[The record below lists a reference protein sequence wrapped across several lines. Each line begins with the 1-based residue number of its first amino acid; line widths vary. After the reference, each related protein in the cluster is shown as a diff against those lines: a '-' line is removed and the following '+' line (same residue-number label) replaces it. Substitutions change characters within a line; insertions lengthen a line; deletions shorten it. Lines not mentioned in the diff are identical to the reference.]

1 MNHFIDAALRRS
13 RTILMLFTLI
23 MTVGIVTMI
32 TIPKESNPD
41 IQVPIVYVSVSHE
54 GISPEDADRLIY
66 KPLEGE
72 LKSLDGLK
80 EMVSTASQGHL
91 SVMLEFYGDINID
104 QALIDV
110 RESVDTAKKELPT
123 DSDEPLV
130 KEVNVALFPVMIV
143 TLSGDVD
150 ESLLY
155 ASADRLQEA
164 IETLPGVLSA
174 DIVGKREELAE
185 IIVDPARMDNYNLS
199 FAQLASL
206 VKNNNQ
212 LVAAGDLDT
221 GAGRFSVKVPGLIE
235 DVNDI
240 LNMPVK
246 VVGDDVVKFR
256 DIAVGRL
263 TYKDRKD
270 IARINGKSAVVLEIK
285 KRIGSNIIETL
296 DQVKFILDQAKEQL
310 PAGIEISYSQDESK
324 NIKNMLNDLFNN
336 VLVATILVMIIVLGS
351 LGIRSAG
358 MVSLA
363 IPGSFLIGILL
374 LNAMG
379 YTLNMVVLF
388 SLILSVGMLVDGAI
402 VVTEY
407 ADRRMAEGAH
417 KFYAYSE
424 AAKRMA
430 WPIIASTATT
440 LAVFFPLLFW
450 PGTTGDFMMFLPL
463 TLLFTLSASLIM
475 ALIVVPTIGSV
486 IGKSGD
492 HNATSLATM
501 KAAESGHFD
510 KIPGFTGRYVRLL
523 EKALHHPIK
532 IFYGAVAALFL
543 SFAVY
548 GQLGHGVEF
557 FPDVDADI
565 GLVDIRAR
573 GNLSLAESDQLVA
586 QVERKI
592 FDLAEV
598 ESIYTSTFI
607 KAPNDSAPDLIGR
620 IQIELSDWEH
630 RRLADEILKD
640 IEIRTR
646 DLAGIIVETQKK
658 SGGPAEGAAIQL
670 QITSDSDED
679 LIRAVRIA
687 NGIFLKDPE
696 LKDIRDDLPLEGIS
710 WELDIDR
717 ESASRFGA
725 DIATAGSMIRMV
737 TGGLKV
743 GSFRPDYTDE
753 EVDISLRYPAENRT
767 IDQFDG
773 INISTNAGLIPI
785 SNFMQRDPV
794 QQVSNLVRID
804 GKRRYKLYANVTK
817 GVNEM
822 AKIEQLG
829 ALLKEKK
836 WADGIE
842 MKFRGDFEKMGE
854 TGSFLVSAFFI
865 AVFLMLTI
873 LVTQFNS
880 FYHAGLILSAIILS
894 IAGVLIGLLML
905 GEPFGVVMSGMG
917 VIALAG
923 IVVNN
928 NIVLI
933 DTFNQLIKDGVPAVD
948 AALRTGAQRLRPV
961 LLTAVTTVL
970 GLVPMVFQWNIDLIH
985 NHVTSGAPSSQWW
998 TQLSTAI
1005 AGGLTF
1011 ATVLTLILT
1020 PCLLVIGEQKKAKRR
1035 AKRLAK
1041 KDAKQQTSQE
1051 VNVDEAAI

>member
-1 MNHFIDAALRRS
+1 MNGLIDAALQRS
-13 RTILMLFTLI
+13 RTVLMLFALI
-23 MTVGIVTMI
+23 MIVGTITMI

-41 IQVPIVYVSVSHE
+41 IQVPIVYVSVTHE

-66 KPLEGE
+66 KPLESE

-80 EMVSTASQGHL
+80 EMVSTASQGYL
-91 SVMLEFYGDINID
+91 SVTLEFYGDIDID

-110 RESVDTAKKELPT
+110 RESVDTAKKELPS
-123 DSDEPLV
+123 DSDEPVV
-130 KEVNVALFPVMIV
+130 KEINVALFPVMIV

-155 ASADRLQEA
+155 ASADRLKDA

-174 DIVGKREELAE
+174 DLVGKREELAE

-199 FAQLASL
+199 FAQLATL
-206 VKNNNQ
+206 VGNNNQ

-246 VVGDDVVKFR
+246 AVGDDVVKFR

-263 TYKDRKD
+263 TYKDRTD

-296 DQVKFILDQAKEQL
+296 DQVKYILEQAQPKL
-310 PAGIEISYSQDESK
+310 PAGIHISYSQDESK

-351 LGIRSAG
+351 LGVRSAS
-358 MVSLA
+358 MVGLA

-417 KFYAYSE
+417 KFTAYGD

-463 TLLFTLSASLIM
+463 TLLFTLSASLFM
-475 ALIVVPTIGSV
+475 ALIVVPTIGTV

-492 HNATSLATM
+492 HNAQSLATM
-501 KAAESGHFD
+501 KAAEEGRFED
-510 KIPGFTGRYVRLL
+510 VPGFTGRYVHYLNI
-523 EKALHHPIK
+523 AVHHPRK
-532 IFYGAVAALFL
+532 IFTAALGILLL
-543 SFAVY
+543 SFGVY
-548 GQLGHGVEF
+548 AALGNGVEF
-557 FPDVDADI
+557 FPDVDSDI
-565 GLVDIRAR
+565 GLVDVRAR
-573 GNLSLAESDQLVA
+573 GNLSLEERDQLVA
-586 QVERKI
+586 LVERKI
-592 FDLAEV
+592 FDMAEV
-598 ESIYTSTFI
+598 ESIYTSTFVQG
-607 KAPNDSAPDLIGR
+607 PNDSANDLVGR
-620 IQIELSDWEH
+620 IQIELSNWEH
-630 RRLADEILKD
+630 RRSADEILND
-640 IEIRTR
+640 IEDKTADI
-646 DLAGIIVETQKK
+646 AGIVIETMKK
-658 SGGPAEGAAIQL
+658 EGGPAAGADIQL
-670 QITSDSDED
+670 QVTSDSDSD
-679 LIRAVRIA
+679 LVKAIAIA
-687 NGIFLKDPE
+687 NAIFEKDPE
-696 LKDIRDDLPLEGIS
+696 LKDIRDDLPLDGIS
-710 WELDIDR
+710 WELNIDR
-717 ESASRFGA
+717 ESASRYGA

-743 GSFRPDYTDE
+743 GSFRPDYTDD
-753 EVDISLRYPAENRT
+753 EVDINLRYPAENRT
-767 IDQFDG
+767 IDQFDS
-773 INISTNAGLIPI
+773 INISTRAGLTPI
-785 SNFMQRDPV
+785 SNFMDRNAV
-794 QQVSNLVRID
+794 QQVSNLIRID
-804 GKRRYKLYANVTK
+804 GKRRYRLLANVTD
-817 GVNEM
+817 GVNKM

-829 ALLKEKK
+829 ALLKQEQ
-836 WADGIE
+836 WADGIN
-842 MKFRGDFEKMGE
+842 MKFRGDFEKMAE
-854 TGSFLVSAFFI
+854 TGEFLITAFFI
-865 AVFLMLTI
+865 AIFLMLTI

-933 DTFNQLIKDGVPAVD
+933 DTFNQLIKEGIAPID

-961 LLTAVTTVL
+961 LLTAITTVL
-970 GLVPMVFQWNIDLIH
+970 GLIPMVFQWNIDLIH
-985 NHVTSGAPSSQWW
+985 NHVTAGAPSSQWW
-998 TQLSTAI
+998 TQLSTSI

-1020 PCLLVIGEQKKAKRR
+1020 PCLLVIGEEKKAK
-1035 AKRLAK
+1035 KL
-1041 KDAKQQTSQE
+1041 AKQQANREKTGEKS
-1051 VNVDEAAI
+1051 AI

>member
-1 MNHFIDAALRRS
+1 MNRLIDAALLRS
-13 RTILMLFTLI
+13 RTVLMLFTLI
-23 MTVGIVTMI
+23 IIMGVVTMV
-32 TIPKESNPD
+32 TIPKESSPD
-41 IQVPIVYVSVSHE
+41 IQVPIVYVSVTHE

-80 EMVSTASQGHL
+80 EMVSTASQGHV

-104 QALIDV
+104 QALVDV
-110 RESVDTAKKELPT
+110 REKVDTAKRDLPA

-130 KEVNVALFPVMIV
+130 KEINVALFPVMIV
-143 TLSGDVD
+143 TLSGNVD

-155 ASADRLQEA
+155 ASADRLQDA
-164 IETLPGVLSA
+164 IEALPGVLSA

-185 IIVDPARMDNYNLS
+185 IIVDPARMDNYQLS
-199 FAQLASL
+199 FSQLAGL
-206 VKNNNQ
+206 VQNNNQ

-221 GAGRFSVKVPGLIE
+221 GAGRFSVLVPGLIE
-235 DVNDI
+235 NVNDI

-246 VVGDDVVKFR
+246 VVDDNVVKFR

-270 IARINGKSAVVLEIK
+270 IARVNGKSAVVLEIK

-296 DQVKFILDQAKEQL
+296 EQVKFILGEAEKIL
-310 PAGIEISYSQDESK
+310 PAGIEVSFSQDESK
-324 NIKNMLNDLFNN
+324 NIKTMLNDLFNN

-351 LGIRSAG
+351 LGIRSAF

-374 LNAMG
+374 LSAMG

-407 ADRRMAEGAH
+407 ADRRMAEGAG

-463 TLLFTLSASLIM
+463 TLLFTLSASLVM

-492 HNATSLATM
+492 HNEASLATM
-501 KAAESGHFD
+501 QAAESGNFD
-510 KIPGFTGRYVRLL
+510 NIPGLTGRYIKLL
-523 EKALHHPIK
+523 ALALKHPFK
-532 IFYGAVAALFL
+532 VFNGALIALILTFIL
-543 SFAVY
+543 Y
-548 GQLGHGVEF
+548 GQMGHGVEF
-557 FPDVDADI
+557 FPDVDAEI

-573 GNLSLAESDQLVA
+573 GNLALEERDQLVA

-592 FDLAEV
+592 FDMAEV

-620 IQIELSDWEH
+620 IQVELANWEH
-630 RRLADEILKD
+630 RRPADNILAD
-640 IEIRTR
+640 IEQRTQN
-646 DLAGIIVETQKK
+646 LPGIIVETQKK
-658 SGGPAEGAAIQL
+658 QGGPAAGADIQL
-670 QITSDSDED
+670 QITSDNADD
-679 LIRAVRIA
+679 LVAAVHKA
-687 NGIFLKDPE
+687 NAIFQQDAE
-696 LKDIRDDLPLEGIS
+696 LKDIRSDLPLDGIS
-710 WELDIDR
+710 WELTIDR
-717 ESASRFGA
+717 ESASRYGA
-725 DIATAGSMIRMV
+725 DIATAGSMIRMI

-743 GSFRPDYTDE
+743 GTFRPDYTDD
-753 EVDISLRYPAENRT
+753 EVDISLRYPSDNRT
-767 IDQFDG
+767 IDQFDN
-773 INISTNAGLIPI
+773 INISTPAGLVPI
-785 SNFMQRDPV
+785 SNFTQREAV
-794 QQVSNLVRID
+794 QQVSNLIRID
-804 GKRRYKLYANVTK
+804 GKRRYKLIANVTE
-817 GVNEM
+817 GTNST
-822 AKIEQLG
+822 AKIQQLG
-829 ALLKEKK
+829 ELLKQEQ
-836 WADGIE
+836 WADGIN
-842 MKFRGDFEKMGE
+842 MKFRGDFENMAE
-854 TGSFLVSAFFI
+854 TGGFLVKAFFI
-865 AVFLMLTI
+865 AIFLMLTI

-880 FYHAGLILSAIILS
+880 FYHAGLILSAIVLS
-894 IAGVLIGLLML
+894 IVGVLIGLLLL

-933 DTFNQLIKDGVPAVD
+933 DTFNQLIKEGVPTID

-970 GLVPMVFQWNIDLIH
+970 GLVPMVFEWNIDLIH

-1020 PCLLVIGEQKKAKRR
+1020 PCLLVIGENSKNHSFLRKLLKKINFFKI
-1035 AKRLAK
+1035 
-1041 KDAKQQTSQE
+1041 
-1051 VNVDEAAI
+1051 NV

>member
-1 MNHFIDAALRRS
+1 MNKLIDAALQRS
-13 RTILMLFTLI
+13 RTVLMLFFLV
-23 MTVGIVTMI
+23 MAVGTMTMI
-32 TIPKESNPD
+32 SIPKESNPD
-41 IQVPIVYVSVSHE
+41 IQVPIVYVSVTHE

-80 EMVSTASQGHL
+80 EIVSTASQGHL
-91 SVMLEFYGDINID
+91 SVMLEFYGDIDID

-110 RESVDTAKKELPT
+110 RESVDTAKAELPA
-123 DSDEPLV
+123 DSDEPFV
-130 KEVNVALFPVMIV
+130 KEINVALFPVMIV

-155 ASADRLQEA
+155 GSANKLQEV
-164 IETLPGVLSA
+164 IESLPGVLSA

-199 FAQLASL
+199 FAELAGL
-206 VKNNNQ
+206 VQNNNQ

-235 DVNDI
+235 DVKDI

-246 VVGDDVVKFR
+246 AVGDTVVTFQ
-256 DIAVGRL
+256 DIAVGRI
-263 TYKDRKD
+263 TYKDRND
-270 IARINGKSAVVLEIK
+270 IARINGKSAVVLEVK
-285 KRIGSNIIETL
+285 KRIGSNIIDTL
-296 DQVKFILDQAKEQL
+296 DQVKYILEQAKEKL
-310 PAGIEISYSQDESK
+310 PAGIDINYSQDESK
-324 NIKNMLNDLFNN
+324 NIRSMLNDLFNN
-336 VLVATILVMIIVLGS
+336 VLVATLLVMITVLGS
-351 LGIRSAG
+351 LGIRSAS

-407 ADRRMAEGAH
+407 ADRRMAEGTH
-417 KFYAYSE
+417 KFYAYKE
-424 AAKRMA
+424 ASKRMA

-463 TLLFTLSASLIM
+463 TLLFTLSASLLM
-475 ALIVVPTIGSV
+475 ALIIVPTIGSV

-492 HNATSLATM
+492 HNAASLATM
-501 KAAESGHFD
+501 NAAESGNFD
-510 KIPGFTGRYVRLL
+510 AIPGFTGRYIKLL
-523 EKALHHPIK
+523 QLALSHPFK
-532 IFYGAVAALFL
+532 VFFGAVGILFL
-543 SFAVY
+543 SFFIY

-557 FPDVDADI
+557 FPDVDSDI
-565 GLVDIRAR
+565 GMVDIRAR
-573 GNLSLAESDQLVA
+573 GNLSLEERDQLVV

-592 FDLAEV
+592 FDMAEV

-607 KAPNDSAPDLIGR
+607 KAPNNSAPDLIGR
-620 IQIELSDWEH
+620 IQIELADWEH
-630 RRLADEILKD
+630 RRPADEILKD
-640 IEIRTR
+640 IEHRTR
-646 DLAGIIVETQKK
+646 DLAGIVIETQKK
-658 SGGPAEGAAIQL
+658 QGGPSSGADIQL
-670 QITSDSDED
+670 QVTSDNAEELMAAIKRADE
-679 LIRAVRIA
+679 
-687 NGIFLKDPE
+687 IFQQDAE
-696 LKDIRDDLPLEGIS
+696 LKDIRNDLPLEGIS
-710 WELDIDR
+710 WELTIDR
-717 ESASRFGA
+717 ESASRYGA

-743 GSFRPDYTDE
+743 GTFRPDFSDD
-753 EVDISLRYPAENRT
+753 EVDISLRYPSENRT
-767 IDQFDG
+767 ISQFDS
-773 INISTNAGLIPI
+773 INLSSRSGLVPI
-785 SNFMQRDPV
+785 SNFMQRDAV

-804 GKRRYKLYANVTK
+804 GKRRYKILANVTE
-817 GVNEM
+817 GVNST
-822 AKIEQLG
+822 AKIKQLG
-829 ALLKEKK
+829 DLLKQEQ

-842 MKFRGDFEKMGE
+842 MKFRGDFENMAE
-854 TGSFLVSAFFI
+854 TGGFLVKAFFI
-865 AVFLMLTI
+865 AIFLMLTI

-894 IAGVLIGLLML
+894 IAGVLIGLLLL

-933 DTFNQLIKDGVPAVD
+933 DTFNQLIKEGIPTIE

-961 LLTAVTTVL
+961 MLTAVTTVL
-970 GLVPMVFQWNIDLIH
+970 GLIPMVFQWNIDLIN
-985 NHVTSGAPSSQWW
+985 NHVTAGAPSSQWW

-1011 ATVLTLILT
+1011 ATLLTLILT
-1020 PCLLVIGEQKKAKRR
+1020 PCLLVIGEQYKAKKLAKREQKKA
-1035 AKRLAK
+1035 
-1041 KDAKQQTSQE
+1041 
-1051 VNVDEAAI
+1051 

>member
-1 MNHFIDAALRRS
+1 MNHFIDASLLRS
-13 RTILMLFTLI
+13 RTVLMLFTLI
-23 MTVGIVTMI
+23 MIMGLMTLA

-41 IQVPIVYVSVSHE
+41 IQVPIVYVSVTHE
-54 GISPEDADRLIY
+54 GIAPEDADRLIY
-66 KPLEGE
+66 KPLETE

-80 EMVSTASQGHL
+80 EMISTASQGHL
-91 SVMLEFYGDINID
+91 SVMLEFYGDIDID

-110 RESVDTAKKELPT
+110 RESVDTAKKELPA

-155 ASADRLQEA
+155 ASANRLQDA
-164 IETLPGVLSA
+164 IESLPGVLSA

-199 FAQLASL
+199 FAELASL
-206 VKNNNQ
+206 VQNNNQ
-212 LVAAGDLDT
+212 LVAAGDLDS
-221 GAGRFSVKVPGLIE
+221 GAGRFSVRVPGLIE

-246 VVGDDVVKFR
+246 AVGDDVVKFR

-263 TYKDRKD
+263 TYKDRMD

-296 DQVKFILDQAKEQL
+296 EQVKNILGEAETIL
-310 PAGIEISYSQDESK
+310 PTGIEVSYSQDESK
-324 NIKNMLNDLFNN
+324 NIKDMLNDLFNN

-351 LGIRSAG
+351 LGIRSAA

-374 LNAMG
+374 LSAMG

-407 ADRRMAEGAH
+407 ADRRMAEGAA

-463 TLLFTLSASLIM
+463 TLLFTLSASLVM

-492 HNATSLATM
+492 HNAASLATM
-501 KAAESGHFD
+501 QAAESGNFND
-510 KIPGFTGRYVRLL
+510 IPGFTGRYIKVLSL
-523 EKALHHPIK
+523 ALKHPVK
-532 IFYGAVAALFL
+532 IFWTAVSALIL
-543 SFAVY
+543 SFVIY

-573 GNLSLAESDQLVA
+573 GNLSLQERDTLVA

-592 FDLAEV
+592 FDMAEV

-607 KAPNDSAPDLIGR
+607 DAPNDSAPDLIGR
-620 IQIELSDWEH
+620 IQIELANWEH
-630 RRLADEILKD
+630 RRSADTILAD
-640 IEIRTR
+640 IEIRTQN
-646 DLAGIIVETQKK
+646 LAGIIVETQKK
-658 SGGPAEGAAIQL
+658 QGGPAAGADIQL
-670 QITSDSDED
+670 QITSNSPED
-679 LIRAVRIA
+679 LVTAITKA
-687 NGIFLKDPE
+687 NAIFQQDSE
-696 LKDIRDDLPLEGIS
+696 LKDIRNDLPLDGIS
-710 WELDIDR
+710 WELNINR
-717 ESASRFGA
+717 ESASRYGA

-743 GSFRPDYTDE
+743 GSFRPDYTDD

-773 INISTNAGLIPI
+773 INISTSAGLVPI
-785 SNFMQRDPV
+785 SNFMERTAV
-794 QQVSNLVRID
+794 QQVSNLIRID
-804 GKRRYKLYANVTK
+804 GKRRYKLLANVTE
-817 GVNEM
+817 GTNST
-822 AKIEQLG
+822 AKIQQLG
-829 ALLKEKK
+829 ELLKQEQ

-842 MKFRGDFEKMGE
+842 MKFRGDFENMEE
-854 TGSFLVSAFFI
+854 TGNFLVKAFFI
-865 AVFLMLTI
+865 AIFLMLTI

-894 IAGVLIGLLML
+894 IVGVLIGLLLL

-933 DTFNQLIKDGVPAVD
+933 DTFNQLIKEGIPTID

-970 GLVPMVFQWNIDLIH
+970 GLVPMVFQWNIDLIN
-985 NHVTSGAPSSQWW
+985 NHVTAGAPSSQWW

-1011 ATVLTLILT
+1011 ATVLTLVLT
-1020 PCLLVIGEQKKAKRR
+1020 PCLLVIGENQK

-1041 KDAKQQTSQE
+1041 KAQRLAKKG
-1051 VNVDEAAI
+1051 

>member
-1 MNHFIDAALRRS
+1 MNNLIDAALLRS
-13 RTILMLFTLI
+13 RTVLMLFFLI
-23 MTVGIVTMI
+23 MAVGTSTMI
-32 TIPKESNPD
+32 SIPKESSPD
-41 IQVPIVYVSVSHE
+41 IQVPIVYVSVTHE

-80 EMVSTASQGHL
+80 EIVSTASQGHL

-110 RESVDTAKKELPT
+110 RESVDSAKKDLPA
-123 DSDEPLV
+123 DSDEPFV
-130 KEVNVALFPVMIV
+130 KEINVALFPVMIV

-155 ASADRLQEA
+155 GSANKLQEV
-164 IETLPGVLSA
+164 IESLPGVLSA
-174 DIVGKREELAE
+174 DIVGKREEVAE
-185 IIVDPARMDNYNLS
+185 VIVDPARMDNYNLS
-199 FAQLASL
+199 FAQLAGL
-206 VKNNNQ
+206 VNNNNQ

-235 DVNDI
+235 NVDDI

-246 VVGDDVVKFR
+246 AVKDDVVTFQ

-263 TYKDRKD
+263 TYKDQKD
-270 IARINGKSAVVLEIK
+270 IARINGKSAVVLEVK

-296 DQVKFILDQAKEQL
+296 DQVKFILSEAQKIL
-310 PAGIEISYSQDESK
+310 PAGIEINYSQDESK
-324 NIKNMLNDLFNN
+324 NIKTMLNDLFNN
-336 VLVATILVMIIVLGS
+336 VLVATILVMITVLGS
-351 LGIRSAG
+351 LGIRSAS

-374 LNAMG
+374 LDSMG

-407 ADRRMAEGAH
+407 ADRRMAEGAN
-417 KFYAYSE
+417 KFHAYSE
-424 AAKRMA
+424 ASKRMA

-463 TLLFTLSASLIM
+463 TLLFTLSASLLM
-475 ALIVVPTIGSV
+475 ALIIVPTIGSV

-492 HNATSLATM
+492 HNAASLATI
-501 KAAESGHFD
+501 KAAESGNFSE
-510 KIPGFTGRYVRLL
+510 IPGFTGSYVKVLQVALRHPFKVFYSAVGTLL
-523 EKALHHPIK
+523 I
-532 IFYGAVAALFL
+532 
-543 SFAVY
+543 SFIIY

-557 FPDVDADI
+557 FPDVDAEI
-565 GLVDIRAR
+565 GMVDIRAR
-573 GNLSLAESDQLVA
+573 GNLSLEERDLLVT
-586 QVERKI
+586 QVENKL
-592 FDLAEV
+592 FDMAEI
-598 ESIYTSTFI
+598 ESIYTSTFV
-607 KAPNDSAPDLIGR
+607 KAPNNSAPDLVGR
-620 IQIELSDWEH
+620 IQVELADWEH
-630 RRLADEILKD
+630 RRPADEVLKD
-640 IEIRTR
+640 IESRTR
-646 DLAGIIVETQKK
+646 DLAGIIIETQKK
-658 SGGPAEGAAIQL
+658 QGGPSSGADIQL
-670 QITSDSDED
+670 QITSNSSED
-679 LIRAVRIA
+679 LVNAIKRVDT
-687 NGIFLKDPE
+687 IFQADSE
-696 LKDIRDDLPLEGIS
+696 LKDIRNDLPLEGIS
-710 WELDIDR
+710 WELTIDR
-717 ESASRFGA
+717 ESASRYGA

-743 GSFRPDYTDE
+743 GSFRPDYTDD
-753 EVDISLRYPAENRT
+753 EVDINLRYPAENRT
-767 IDQFDG
+767 IDQFNN
-773 INISTNAGLIPI
+773 INISTTAGLVPI
-785 SNFMQRDPV
+785 SNFMQRDAV

-804 GKRRYKLYANVTK
+804 GKRRYKIIANVAE
-817 GVNEM
+817 GVNST
-822 AKIEQLG
+822 AKIKQLG
-829 ALLKEKK
+829 DLLKQEQ

-842 MKFRGDFEKMGE
+842 MKFRGDFENMAE
-854 TGSFLVSAFFI
+854 TGNFLVKAFLI
-865 AVFLMLTI
+865 AIFLMLTI

-880 FYHAGLILSAIILS
+880 FYHAGLILSAIVLS
-894 IAGVLIGLLML
+894 IAGVLIGLLLL

-933 DTFNQLIKDGVPAVD
+933 DTYNQLIKEGIPPID

-970 GLVPMVFQWNIDLIH
+970 GLVPMVFQWNIDLIN
-985 NHVTSGAPSSQWW
+985 NHVTAGAPSSQWW

-1011 ATVLTLILT
+1011 ATLLTLILT
-1020 PCLLVIGEQKKAKRR
+1020 PCLLVIGDQRKAK
-1035 AKRLAK
+1035 KLAK
-1041 KDAKQQTSQE
+1041 SKGLKTDIQ
-1051 VNVDEAAI
+1051 

>member
-1 MNHFIDAALRRS
+1 MNRLIDAALLRS
-13 RTILMLFTLI
+13 RTVLMLFTLI
-23 MTVGIVTMI
+23 IIMGVVTMM
-32 TIPKESNPD
+32 TIPKESSPD
-41 IQVPIVYVSVSHE
+41 IQVPIVYVSVTHE

-80 EMVSTASQGHL
+80 EMVSTASQGHV

-104 QALIDV
+104 QALVDV
-110 RESVDTAKKELPT
+110 REKVDTAKRDLPA

-130 KEVNVALFPVMIV
+130 KEINVALFPVMIV

-155 ASADRLQEA
+155 ASADRLQDA
-164 IETLPGVLSA
+164 IEALPGVLSA

-185 IIVDPARMDNYNLS
+185 IIVDPARMDNYQLS
-199 FAQLASL
+199 FAQLAGL
-206 VKNNNQ
+206 VQNNNQ

-221 GAGRFSVKVPGLIE
+221 GAGRFSVLVPGLIE

-246 VVGDDVVKFR
+246 VVDDNVVKFR

-270 IARINGKSAVVLEIK
+270 IARVNGKSAVVLEIK

-296 DQVKFILDQAKEQL
+296 EQVKFILDEAEKIL
-310 PAGIEISYSQDESK
+310 PAGIEVSFSQDESK
-324 NIKNMLNDLFNN
+324 NIKTMLNDLFNN

-351 LGIRSAG
+351 LGIRSAF

-374 LNAMG
+374 LSAMG

-407 ADRRMAEGAH
+407 ADRRMAEGAG

-463 TLLFTLSASLIM
+463 TLLFTLSASLVM

-492 HNATSLATM
+492 HNEASLATM
-501 KAAESGHFD
+501 QAAESGNFD
-510 KIPGFTGRYVRLL
+510 NIPGITGRYIKLL
-523 EKALHHPIK
+523 ALALKHPFK
-532 IFYGAVAALFL
+532 VFNGALIALILTFIL
-543 SFAVY
+543 Y
-548 GQLGHGVEF
+548 GQMGHGVEF
-557 FPDVDADI
+557 FPDVDAEI

-573 GNLSLAESDQLVA
+573 GNLALEERDQLVA

-592 FDLAEV
+592 FDMAEV

-620 IQIELSDWEH
+620 IQVELANWEH
-630 RRLADEILKD
+630 RRPADNILAD
-640 IEIRTR
+640 IEQRTQN
-646 DLAGIIVETQKK
+646 LPGIIVETQKK
-658 SGGPAEGAAIQL
+658 QGGPAAGADIQL
-670 QITSDSDED
+670 QITSDNADD
-679 LIRAVRIA
+679 LVAAVHKA
-687 NGIFLKDPE
+687 NAIFQQDAE
-696 LKDIRDDLPLEGIS
+696 LKDIRSDLPLDGIS
-710 WELDIDR
+710 WELTIDR
-717 ESASRFGA
+717 ESASRYGA
-725 DIATAGSMIRMV
+725 DIATAGSMIRMI

-743 GSFRPDYTDE
+743 GTFRPDYTDD
-753 EVDISLRYPAENRT
+753 EVDISLRYPSENRT
-767 IDQFDG
+767 IDQFDN
-773 INISTNAGLIPI
+773 INISTPAGLVPI
-785 SNFMQRDPV
+785 SNFTQREAV
-794 QQVSNLVRID
+794 QQVSNLIRID
-804 GKRRYKLYANVTK
+804 GKRRYKLIANVTE
-817 GVNEM
+817 GTNST
-822 AKIEQLG
+822 AKIQQLG
-829 ALLKEKK
+829 ELLKQEQ
-836 WADGIE
+836 WADGIN
-842 MKFRGDFEKMGE
+842 MKFRGDFENMAE
-854 TGSFLVSAFFI
+854 TGGFLVKAFFI
-865 AVFLMLTI
+865 AIFLMLTI

-880 FYHAGLILSAIILS
+880 FYHAGLILSAIVLS
-894 IAGVLIGLLML
+894 IVGVLIGLLLL

-933 DTFNQLIKDGVPAVD
+933 DTFNQLIKEGVPTID

-970 GLVPMVFQWNIDLIH
+970 GLVPMVFEWNIDLIH

-1020 PCLLVIGEQKKAKRR
+1020 PCLLVIGENSKNHSFLRKLLKKINFFKI
-1035 AKRLAK
+1035 
-1041 KDAKQQTSQE
+1041 
-1051 VNVDEAAI
+1051 NV

>member
-1 MNHFIDAALRRS
+1 MNHFIDAALLRF
-13 RTILMLFTLI
+13 RTVLMLFALI
-23 MTVGIVTMI
+23 MIMGLATTL

-54 GISPEDADRLIY
+54 GIAPEDADRLIY

-80 EMVSTASQGHL
+80 EMVSTASQGHV

-104 QALIDV
+104 QALVDV
-110 RESVDTAKKELPT
+110 REKVDTAKRDLPA

-130 KEVNVALFPVMIV
+130 KEINVALFPVMIV

-155 ASADRLQEA
+155 ASADRLQDA
-164 IETLPGVLSA
+164 IEALPGVLSA

-199 FAQLASL
+199 FAELANL
-206 VKNNNQ
+206 VQNNNQ
-212 LVAAGDLDT
+212 LIAAGDLDT
-221 GAGRFSVKVPGLIE
+221 GAGRFSVLVPGLIE
-235 DVNDI
+235 EVNDI

-263 TYKDRKD
+263 TYKDRND
-270 IARINGKSAVVLEIK
+270 IARVNGKSAVVLEIK

-296 DQVKFILDQAKEQL
+296 EQVKFILGEAEKIL
-310 PAGIEISYSQDESK
+310 PAGIEVSYSQDESK
-324 NIKNMLNDLFNN
+324 NIKTMLNDLFNN

-351 LGIRSAG
+351 LGIRSAF

-374 LNAMG
+374 LSAMG

-407 ADRRMAEGAH
+407 ADRRMAEGAG
-417 KFYAYSE
+417 KFYAYGE

-463 TLLFTLSASLIM
+463 TLLFTLSASLLM

-492 HNATSLATM
+492 HNAASLATM
-501 KAAESGHFD
+501 QAAESGKFD
-510 KIPGFTGRYVRLL
+510 QIPGFTGRYIKVL
-523 EKALHHPIK
+523 KVALKHPFK
-532 IFYGAVAALFL
+532 VFFSSLFALVLTFV
-543 SFAVY
+543 VY
-548 GQLGHGVEF
+548 GQMGHGVEF

-573 GNLSLAESDQLVA
+573 GNLSLQERDQLVA

-592 FDLAEV
+592 FNMAEV
-598 ESIYTSTFI
+598 ESIYTSTFV

-620 IQIELSDWEH
+620 IQVELANWEH
-630 RRLADEILKD
+630 RRNADQILAD
-640 IEIRTR
+640 IEQRTQN
-646 DLAGIIVETQKK
+646 LPGIIVETQKK
-658 SGGPAEGAAIQL
+658 QGGPAAGADIQL
-670 QITSDSDED
+670 QITSDNAED
-679 LIRAVRIA
+679 LVAAVHKA
-687 NGIFLKDPE
+687 NAIFQQDAE
-696 LKDIRDDLPLEGIS
+696 LKDIRSDLPLDGIS
-710 WELDIDR
+710 WELTIDR
-717 ESASRFGA
+717 ESASRYGA
-725 DIATAGSMIRMV
+725 DIATAGSMVRMI

-743 GSFRPDYTDE
+743 GTFRPDYTDD

-767 IDQFDG
+767 IDQFDN
-773 INISTNAGLIPI
+773 INISTRAGLVPI
-785 SNFMQRDPV
+785 SNFTQREAV
-794 QQVSNLVRID
+794 QQVSNLIRID
-804 GKRRYKLYANVTK
+804 GKRRYKLIANVTE
-817 GVNEM
+817 GTNST
-822 AKIEQLG
+822 AKIQQLG
-829 ALLKEKK
+829 ELLKQQQ
-836 WADGIE
+836 WADGID
-842 MKFRGDFEKMGE
+842 MKFRGDFENMAE
-854 TGSFLVSAFFI
+854 TGGFLVKAFFI
-865 AVFLMLTI
+865 AIFLMLTI

-880 FYHAGLILSAIILS
+880 FYHAGLILSAIVLS
-894 IAGVLIGLLML
+894 IVGVLIGLLLL

-933 DTFNQLIKDGVPAVD
+933 DTFNQLIKEGVPTMD

-970 GLVPMVFQWNIDLIH
+970 GLVPMVFEWNIDLIH

-1020 PCLLVIGEQKKAKRR
+1020 PCLLVIGENSKNHSFLRKLLKKINFFKI
-1035 AKRLAK
+1035 
-1041 KDAKQQTSQE
+1041 
-1051 VNVDEAAI
+1051 NV

>member
-1 MNHFIDAALRRS
+1 MNNLIDAALLRS
-13 RTILMLFTLI
+13 RTVLMLFFLI
-23 MTVGIVTMI
+23 MAVGTSTMI
-32 TIPKESNPD
+32 SIPKESSPD
-41 IQVPIVYVSVSHE
+41 IQVPIVYVSVTHE

-80 EMVSTASQGHL
+80 EIVSTASQGHL

-110 RESVDTAKKELPT
+110 RESVDSAKKDLPA
-123 DSDEPLV
+123 DSDEPFV
-130 KEVNVALFPVMIV
+130 KEINVALFPVMIV

-155 ASADRLQEA
+155 GSANKLQEV
-164 IETLPGVLSA
+164 IESLPGVLSA
-174 DIVGKREELAE
+174 DIVGKREEVAE
-185 IIVDPARMDNYNLS
+185 VIVDPARMDNYNLS
-199 FAQLASL
+199 FAQLAGL
-206 VKNNNQ
+206 VNNNNQ

-235 DVNDI
+235 KVDDI

-246 VVGDDVVKFR
+246 AVKDDVVTFQ

-263 TYKDRKD
+263 TYKDQKD
-270 IARINGKSAVVLEIK
+270 IARINGKSAVVLEVK

-296 DQVKFILDQAKEQL
+296 DQVKFILSEAEKIL
-310 PAGIEISYSQDESK
+310 PAGIEINYSQDESK
-324 NIKNMLNDLFNN
+324 NIKTMLNDLFNN
-336 VLVATILVMIIVLGS
+336 VLVATILVMITVLGS
-351 LGIRSAG
+351 LGIRSAS

-374 LNAMG
+374 LDSMG

-407 ADRRMAEGAH
+407 ADRRMAEGAN
-417 KFYAYSE
+417 KFHAYSE
-424 AAKRMA
+424 ASKRMA

-463 TLLFTLSASLIM
+463 TLLFTLSASLLM
-475 ALIVVPTIGSV
+475 ALIIVPTIGSV

-492 HNATSLATM
+492 HNAASLATI
-501 KAAESGHFD
+501 KAAESGNFSE
-510 KIPGFTGRYVRLL
+510 IPGFTGGYIKVLQV
-523 EKALHHPIK
+523 ALRHPFK
-532 IFYGAVAALFL
+532 VFYGAVGTLL
-543 SFAVY
+543 ISFIIY

-557 FPDVDADI
+557 FPDVDAEI
-565 GLVDIRAR
+565 GMVDIRAR
-573 GNLSLAESDQLVA
+573 GNLSLAERDLLVT
-586 QVERKI
+586 QVENKI
-592 FDLAEV
+592 FDMAEI
-598 ESIYTSTFI
+598 ESIYTSTFV

-620 IQIELSDWEH
+620 IQVELADWEH
-630 RRLADEILKD
+630 RRPADEVLKD
-640 IEIRTR
+640 IESRTR
-646 DLAGIIVETQKK
+646 DLAGIIIETQKK
-658 SGGPAEGAAIQL
+658 QGGPSSGADIQL
-670 QITSDSDED
+670 QITSNNSED
-679 LIRAVRIA
+679 LVNAIQRVDT
-687 NGIFLKDPE
+687 IFQADSE
-696 LKDIRDDLPLEGIS
+696 LKDIRNDLPLEGIS
-710 WELDIDR
+710 WELTIDR
-717 ESASRFGA
+717 ESASRYGA

-743 GSFRPDYTDE
+743 GSFRPDYTDD
-753 EVDISLRYPAENRT
+753 EVDINLRYPAENRT
-767 IDQFDG
+767 IDQFNN
-773 INISTNAGLIPI
+773 INISTTAGLVPI
-785 SNFMQRDPV
+785 SNFMQRDAV

-804 GKRRYKLYANVTK
+804 GKRRYKIIANVAE
-817 GVNEM
+817 GVNST
-822 AKIEQLG
+822 AKIKQLG
-829 ALLKEKK
+829 DLLKQEK

-842 MKFRGDFEKMGE
+842 MKFRGDFENMAE
-854 TGSFLVSAFFI
+854 TGNFLVKAFLI
-865 AVFLMLTI
+865 AIFLMLTI

-880 FYHAGLILSAIILS
+880 FYHAGLILSAIVLS
-894 IAGVLIGLLML
+894 IAGVLIGLLLL

-933 DTFNQLIKDGVPAVD
+933 DTYNQLIKEGIPPID

-970 GLVPMVFQWNIDLIH
+970 GLVPMVFQWNIDLIN
-985 NHVTSGAPSSQWW
+985 NHVTAGAPSSQWW

-1011 ATVLTLILT
+1011 ATLLTLILT
-1020 PCLLVIGEQKKAKRR
+1020 PCLLVIGDQRKAK
-1035 AKRLAK
+1035 KLAK
-1041 KDAKQQTSQE
+1041 SNGLKTDIQ
-1051 VNVDEAAI
+1051 